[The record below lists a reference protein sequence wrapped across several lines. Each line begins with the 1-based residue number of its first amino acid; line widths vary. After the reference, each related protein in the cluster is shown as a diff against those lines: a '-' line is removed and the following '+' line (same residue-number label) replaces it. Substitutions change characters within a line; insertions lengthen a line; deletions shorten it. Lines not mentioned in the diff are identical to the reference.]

1 MKSWTVYSERL
12 INVGQQKIVI
22 FFYWAFQLY
31 PLHIFKKLFEDSASF
46 KLQTILLLPMRD
58 ALMRFRLYVHHH
70 LRLVWHAIS
79 SVDTRS
85 FFLLK
90 TITKESTYF
99 TGKREGMQMK

>member
-1 MKSWTVYSERL
+1 LGLL
-12 INVGQQKIVI
+12 IV
-22 FFYWAFQLY
+22 
-31 PLHIFKKLFEDSASF
+31 SF
-46 KLQTILLLPMRD
+46 AYILKTILRFCFIQTTDHSTSANGD